1 MKPQLKMQAR
11 ERKAQILKA
20 ALTLCSVKTSVPRVT
35 REEIA
40 EVVGIPP
47 TLITYHFGTMPA
59 LRRDIMR
66 EAVRT
71 ECLPVVAQGIALRDP
86 HALKAPE
93 KLRQRAL
100 QSLGG

>member
-11 ERKAQILKA
+11 ERKAQILGA
-20 ALTLCSVKTSVPRVT
+20 ALTLCETAGYTRLT
-35 REEIA
+35 REQIA
-40 EVVGIPP
+40 EKAGCPP

-66 EAVRT
+66 EAVRVGH
-71 ECLPVVAQGIALRDP
+71 LPVIAQGLAVRDP

-93 KLRQRAL
+93 DLRRRAIA
-100 QSLGG
+100 SLSH